1 MRTNGAKTEI
11 NDLKNGIVKLN
22 EKVWNMK
29 QNIIIM
35 IFGNII
41 PSDLLVIIFIL
52 EKLG

>member
-1 MRTNGAKTEI
+1 MRTNGTETEI

-22 EKVWNMK
+22 ENVWNMK

-41 PSDLLVIIFIL
+41 PLDLLVIIFIL
-52 EKLG
+52 AKLG